1 MSIRLSLYDIKSSN
15 VFKGMLKNI
24 FNVYRRVNTTCD
36 ECNHVLIA
44 HTYNGMYHAECILLV
59 IVLMSHNFES
69 CNLNIYEFT
78 FKKSTNI
85 RLILHICTSSN
96 IFYYFLNKLPIYLI
110 LSSSSHK
117 DFNIFVII
125 RT

>member
-1 MSIRLSLYDIKSSN
+1 VSIRLSLYDIKSSN
-15 VFKGMLKNI
+15 VFRGMLKNI

-44 HTYNGMYHAECILLV
+44 HTYNGTYHTECILLV
-59 IVLMSHNFES
+59 IVLMSHNSES